1 MNNPQMAN
9 DQLKKDLKDILKIKG
24 TVTKQRPVKGLIK
37 KEAFIR
43 FIENYKYAND
53 RTLLLKVEHAID
65 FVNFEEPF
73 IQSIEALFELCFNK
87 NQKQVLEWWLYEKWN
102 QPGGDVLQLENTET
116 GEPLPTDTAEEL
128 WELIQALK

>member
-1 MNNPQMAN
+1 MNNPEMAN

-37 KEAFIR
+37 KENFIR

-65 FVNFEEPF
+65 FVSFEEPF
-73 IQSIEALFELCFNK
+73 IQSIEALLELSFNK
-87 NQKQVLEWWLYEKWN
+87 NQVQIIHWWLYDKWN
-102 QPGGDVLQLENTET
+102 TGDESVLQLQNTET
-116 GEPLPTDTAEEL
+116 GEELPTDTPEEL
-128 WELIQALK
+128 WDLVQSLK

>member
-1 MNNPQMAN
+1 MAN

-53 RTLLLKVEHAID
+53 RTLILKMEHAID

-87 NQKQVLEWWLYEKWN
+87 NQKQIIEWWLYEKWN
-102 QPGGDVLQLENTET
+102 QPGDDVLQLQNTET
-116 GEPLPTDTAEEL
+116 GEELPTDTPEEL
-128 WELIQALK
+128 WDLVQSLK